1 MAACAQLHSTCER
14 QAGTELHSIRR
25 SSRLAG
31 RGELP
36 FRGSE
41 TWGVSGIMGRLYM
54 VMYGSLE
61 DRVEYRKVIEFMLL
75 VLRSGEW

>member
-1 MAACAQLHSTCER
+1 
-14 QAGTELHSIRR
+14 
-25 SSRLAG
+25 
-31 RGELP
+31 
-36 FRGSE
+36 
-41 TWGVSGIMGRLYM
+41 M